1 MKGFLGLK
9 EISHILSRIKDKE
22 LIEEFFKCM
31 LTPNEIKRISSRWE
45 LVKLLNEGISQRR
58 IARDLHIS
66 LCKITRGSKELK
78 KENSALKK
86 VIQKFNKS
94 FSEGEQNG

>member
-31 LTPNEIKRISSRWE
+31 LTPNGIKRISSRWE
-45 LVKLLNEGISQRR
+45 LVKLLNKGISQRR

-86 VIQKFNKS
+86 VIQKFNES